1 MLVFLKLHHAFIVHW
16 NDDTTRQKRLPIK
29 FIKWAKKSYAP
40 PNKSSQ
46 HCISPIITKNM
57 RCGVMHSC
65 AVYLWIVR
73 FGECYQHKKKI
84 IIIES
89 LWYTMHGRCVK
100 CMVFYDFIKTYTERI
115 SHGRRHPNTH
125 FNLET
130 CQFGCVCVQLIKVII
145 MKLFECV
152 VAASSSMLAIKMSWI
167 VLCSLWVSCWLHF
180 RFFTSTKLDLGIKIG
195 KIKIRNN
202 MDKLIVFKFLCVIQ
216 SLAVFCENAF
226 ENHRIVITVI
236 LLLVVRTFDNK
247 C

>member
-1 MLVFLKLHHAFIVHW
+1 MRCDAFMCCLFVDCTLWWMLS
-16 NDDTTRQKRLPIK
+16 
-29 FIKWAKKSYAP
+29 AKK
-40 PNKSSQ
+40 N
-46 HCISPIITKNM
+46 
-57 RCGVMHSC
+57 
-65 AVYLWIVR
+65 
-73 FGECYQHKKKI
+73 I

-130 CQFGCVCVQLIKVII
+130 CQFECVRPTVQLIKVII

-226 ENHRIVITVI
+226 ENHRIVICWAVI
-236 LLLVVRTFDNK
+236 LHLVVRTFDNK
-247 C
+247 CKQEWLWRT